1 MPLPESNP
9 LRTIG
14 CSASPSGWHEH
25 RLNGPFMALAVTKLA
40 SINGSDRCEEAEPA
54 VETQRQRCQSA
65 LAGWTE
71 AA

>member
-1 MPLPESNP
+1 
-9 LRTIG
+9 
-14 CSASPSGWHEH
+14 
-25 RLNGPFMALAVTKLA
+25 MALAVTRLA

-54 VETQRQRCQSA
+54 VETQRQRYQSA